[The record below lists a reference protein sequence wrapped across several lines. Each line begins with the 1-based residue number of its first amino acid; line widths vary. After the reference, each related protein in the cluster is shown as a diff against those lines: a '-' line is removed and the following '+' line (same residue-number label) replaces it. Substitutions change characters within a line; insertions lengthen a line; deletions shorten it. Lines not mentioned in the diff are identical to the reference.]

1 MSIVPGSDLI
11 RNKEMC
17 VTGSHASVP
26 RRHRVGLDI
35 LAAGV
40 IDAKALIARTFPLD
54 GMGSAFDVT
63 QEHVGMKVVVQPQQR
78 WME

>member
-1 MSIVPGSDLI
+1 VSIVPGSDLI

-17 VTGSHASVP
+17 VTSSRGSVP
-26 RRHRVGLDI
+26 GQYRRTLDL

-40 IDAKALIARTFPLD
+40 IDAKGFITRTCPLD
-54 GMGSAFDVT
+54 DIRSAFDVT